1 MHPAPHQKELFVRP
15 TPSPG
20 TVFVNDRVSVQTEE
34 KQRVVFVQGVV
45 FSHYSIDDRSAE
57 AYAMVQLF
65 EAGYA
70 DQNALLRLLSP
81 SASTLPG
88 TLKGGWLERARA
100 TRRTPLRHCFRAQ
113 ENPCA

>member
-1 MHPAPHQKELFVRP
+1 MRAGRNQKELFVRP
-15 TPSPG
+15 APSPG

-57 AYAMVQLF
+57 AYAMVRLF

-70 DQNALLRLLSP
+70 DQNDIARCFDDSARALLRYQDD
-81 SASTLPG
+81 
-88 TLKGGWLERARA
+88 LKAEAWA
-100 TRRTPLRHCFRAQ
+100 
-113 ENPCA
+113 

>member
-1 MHPAPHQKELFVRP
+1 MHPAPQKELFVRP

-65 EAGYA
+65 DMQIRTTSHAA
-70 DQNALLRLLSP
+70 
-81 SASTLPG
+81 SATQP
-88 TLKGGWLERARA
+88 ERFDA
-100 TRRTPLRHCFRAQ
+100 TRNA
-113 ENPCA
+113 

>member
-1 MHPAPHQKELFVRP
+1 MSSSGHPSQPRRAWFFLPLGANLNLSAFCNPWNIRHTKRRCIRVHTKKSLFVRP

-34 KQRVVFVQGVV
+34 KQRVVLVQGVV

-65 EAGYA
+65 ETGYA
-70 DQNALLRLLSP
+70 RQNDIS
-81 SASTLPG
+81 
-88 TLKGGWLERARA
+88 
-100 TRRTPLRHCFRAQ
+100 
-113 ENPCA
+113 